1 MTMESKRIRQ
11 DNRAENT
18 GSNWTAVSQRT
29 INSWTFNAVPRLYC
43 IHKIIVKENFYL
55 NAKHHRALWLRAAIY
70 DGAGELS

>member
-29 INSWTFNAVPRLYC
+29 INS
-43 IHKIIVKENFYL
+43 
-55 NAKHHRALWLRAAIY
+55 
-70 DGAGELS
+70 